1 LEVVLET
8 GPASQTIVALST
20 IVEQYLRDL
29 RDTLGNDT
37 DRARV
42 LLAKMVGTVTLR
54 RQGEDLI
61 GEVRGNLR
69 GLLHME
75 DEERFGSD
83 GAGRGIPTSNARG
96 LAGARGAGSVKV
108 YADPRGASVGV

>member
-83 GAGRGIPTSNARG
+83 GAGRPALQLPTRVYRISLPHSSSRHGRG
-96 LAGARGAGSVKV
+96 S
-108 YADPRGASVGV
+108 SETS